1 MEKWEWISDNV
12 PGRWSFSSHTKN
24 NHTDIQQVVLRQSNV
39 NKILLHRWHSS
50 FRFNSSMPQYNL
62 STAMLFYLHVMCW
75 HMRPDP
81 NYHPC
86 FSTRK
91 LKQTPPNVVSV
102 TLSELRWHCM
112 PLGSASHSVQ
122 QVQWSQIKWGHVTQ
136 LGNPAL
142 LGLTY
147 QSSYRSVHR
156 GTGVVQ

>member
-1 MEKWEWISDNV
+1 MCQADDPFPHTLKTTTLIFCKWFFVNLMSTRSCCID
-12 PGRWSFSSHTKN
+12 
-24 NHTDIQQVVLRQSNV
+24 DIHLSGLTPVCPNTFIHSYV
-39 NKILLHRWHSS
+39 IL
-50 FRFNSSMPQYNL
+50 P
-62 STAMLFYLHVMCW
+62 W